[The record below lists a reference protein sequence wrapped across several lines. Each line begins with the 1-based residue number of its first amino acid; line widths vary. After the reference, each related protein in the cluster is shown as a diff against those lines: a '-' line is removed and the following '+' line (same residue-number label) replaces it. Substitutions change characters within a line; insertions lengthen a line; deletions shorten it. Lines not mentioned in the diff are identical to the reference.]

1 MKAGRGIYDS
11 GDVSVTTARS
21 ARSKNRYKKA
31 RKWDRVNLTYGGSSL
46 LFLLQLAREFDGFR
60 WLSLLVESKVSLS
73 SC

>member
-1 MKAGRGIYDS
+1 MKAGKGIYDR
-11 GDVSVTTARS
+11 DNVSFTIARP